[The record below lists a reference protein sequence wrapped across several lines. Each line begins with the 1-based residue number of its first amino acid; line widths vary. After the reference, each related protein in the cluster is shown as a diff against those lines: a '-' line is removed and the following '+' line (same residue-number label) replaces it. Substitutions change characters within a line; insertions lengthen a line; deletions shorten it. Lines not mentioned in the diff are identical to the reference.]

1 MKKRKS
7 ISHWWSILADNYG
20 RLWKSNL
27 LYLLCVAPGAICG
40 FLFFLFHA
48 YLFLIF
54 GVIGL
59 ILAGPGILAMHRT
72 ALDGAL
78 DTPQTDRTSFPS
90 LYRKYFRT
98 GCIAGLILAAG
109 ILLIGMPIYFALSIQ
124 SPLFPALLCLGGMW
138 LVLWLSSSSQVFC
151 LLCTEDKFTLSELLQ
166 SVFAPGAVG
175 IVFGLAKLAW
185 VCLCLFVPAVAAA
198 LAILG
203 LPTVLRFSIFYYLYN
218 QGDEHE

>member
-7 ISHWWSILADNYG
+7 ISHWWSILTGNYG

-48 YLFLIF
+48 YLFLIL

-59 ILAGPGILAMHRT
+59 ILADPGILAMHRA

-78 DTPQTDRTSFPS
+78 DTPQTDRASFPS
-90 LYRKYFRT
+90 LYRKYFRS
-98 GCIAGLILAAG
+98 GCIAGLILAVG
-109 ILLIGMPIYFALSIQ
+109 MLLIGMPIYFALSIQ
-124 SPLFPALLCLGGMW
+124 NPLFPALLCLGGMW
-138 LVLWLSSSSQVFC
+138 LVLWLSSSSQVC
-151 LLCTEDKFTLSELLQ
+151 YLLSTADNFPFSQLLP

-175 IVFGLAKLAW
+175 IVLGLVKLAW

-203 LPTVLRFSIFYYLYN
+203 LPTILRFSIFYYLYN
-218 QGDEHE
+218 QGDENE